1 MANEVKWIKITTDV
15 FDNWKIK
22 QLKAMPELGHTLI
35 CIWFELLCM
44 AGICNENG
52 LIVLSNRFVATD
64 EIIAN
69 TFGEDI
75 KVVKM
80 ALETFVKL
88 GMIEVTDNDAIQ
100 ITNWLEYQ
108 SGDRLEE
115 IKNNNKERQQRY
127 RERQKTLQ
135 ITDKKDRNVT
145 RNVTNNVTPSYSY
158 SFNIKNNNIENLIYI
173 LNNTNYEN
181 KDYINNNTK
190 LLDVI
195 KEWMTYKD
203 AKKPKVSNHYDTQM
217 GLQKCL
223 TQFVKADKEY
233 GTDEVARVVGL
244 TISQNYQGVLW
255 DKCRK
260 DNNSNGDQRNVK
272 GYDYRDYYG
281 ADAAKYDGNDMPF
294 V

>member
-1 MANEVKWIKITTDV
+1 MANEVKWIKLDV
-15 FDNWKIK
+15 DMFSNPKIK
-22 QLKAMPELGHTLI
+22 RLRRLPDGNNILLIWVMLLTMAGRCNSGGMILITQNVPYTLEDLADELGFSIDTVRLAI
-35 CIWFELLCM
+35 GALENLGM
-44 AGICNENG
+44 VSTNENAFCIPG
-52 LIVLSNRFVATD
+52 WTEHQNEAALSTIREYEKQRKSQYRTD
-64 EIIAN
+64 RKKQLTDTEKVSETSPRQVHGHSISII
-69 TFGEDI
+69 
-75 KVVKM
+75 
-80 ALETFVKL
+80 
-88 GMIEVTDNDAIQ
+88 
-100 ITNWLEYQ
+100 
-108 SGDRLEE
+108 
-115 IKNNNKERQQRY
+115 
-127 RERQKTLQ
+127 
-135 ITDKKDRNVT
+135 
-145 RNVTNNVTPSYSY
+145 SY
-158 SFNIKNNNIENLIYI
+158 SFNNKSNIENLIYI
-173 LNNTNYEN
+173 LTNTNYEN
-181 KDYINNNTK
+181 KDYINNNTE

-281 ADAAKYDGNDMPF
+281 DNAAKYDGNDMPF
-294 V
+294 MS